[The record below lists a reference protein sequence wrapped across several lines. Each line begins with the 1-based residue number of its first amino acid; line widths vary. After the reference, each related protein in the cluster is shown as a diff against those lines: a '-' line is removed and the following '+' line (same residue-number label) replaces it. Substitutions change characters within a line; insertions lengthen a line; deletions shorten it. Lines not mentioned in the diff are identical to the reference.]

1 MASVLL
7 DAAAAYD
14 PPFEFLRGGDG
25 TGAAHVTM
33 REWLEPGSTDR
44 AVGGA
49 DFGLVRRRPRCCGD
63 RDVG

>member
-33 REWLEPGSTDR
+33 REWLETT
-44 AVGGA
+44 
-49 DFGLVRRRPRCCGD
+49 
-63 RDVG
+63 